1 MRISDWSSDVC
12 SSDLNAAVQRRAGKR
27 LRRPPR
33 RRLHHD
39 LDAVDA
45 GIFLAPQGEESR
57 RVVARH
63 PVAHESCR
71 HRETES
77 AVARSGE
84 GEGLQPATV
93 SGFTDF
99 RAQAPAYPAPL
110 FDDRRLAVATT
121 HLRLDRK
128 SVVSG
133 KRVSVRVDLGG
144 RRLIKKKKKTIE

>member
-1 MRISDWSSDVC
+1 MI
-12 SSDLNAAVQRRAGKR
+12 
-27 LRRPPR
+27 RRPPRSTRTDTLFPYTTALPIRLSR

-71 HRETES
+71 HRKSES

-121 HLRLDRK
+121 HLRLPPQSPCAFRPVPRTASARGKTSRK
-128 SVVSG
+128 H
-133 KRVSVRVDLGG
+133 KHRP
-144 RRLIKKKKKTIE
+144 